1 MERYA
6 KIESGVVVN
15 VTKLDPNDIPTG
27 FQNWVSCGNAGP
39 GWRYD
44 GATFSEPLPAPPDDA
59 LVSAE
64 VRKKRDAL
72 LVTSDRVVTK
82 AVEKNA
88 IDGLGVEILEVWID
102 YRQALRDI
110 PQQTG
115 FPHSVTWPQEP

>member
-6 KIESGVVVN
+6 KVESGIVTN
-15 VTKLDPNDIPTG
+15 VTKLDPNNISTG
-27 FQNWVSCGNAGP
+27 FQDWIACGNAGP
-39 GWRYD
+39 GWQYD
-44 GATFSEPLPAPPDDA
+44 GATFSEPVPSPPDDA

-72 LVTSDRVVTK
+72 LAASDWVVTK
-82 AVEKNA
+82 AVEQNA
-88 IDGLGVEILEVWID
+88 VDGLGIQVPMVWID

-110 PQQTG
+110 PQQAG